1 MLLPGSNRNS
11 GHTRTHTQQK
21 QKNWQKK
28 KCTSSSVVVG
38 KISTLEHELRDHAVE
53 DAALVAVS
61 LLSSAKSAE
70 VLSGTRNVR
79 EELEGDALRCGVA
92 NLDVEE
98 DFLKGE

>member
-1 MLLPGSNRNS
+1 MHRRQHTS
-11 GHTRTHTQQK
+11 G
-21 QKNWQKK
+21 
-28 KCTSSSVVVG
+28 SVVVG
-38 KISTLEHELRDHAVE
+38 EVPSLQHELWNDAVE